1 MKSRTLTCI
10 TAVTLFA
17 ALAVPVRLATQ
28 EQNGNRRHRHHRH
41 HRYRFVDM
49 GTLGGLTSYGSA
61 GGAGNLIIN
70 NRGTVAGSA
79 DTSTPDPHAPN
90 CFNLDC
96 FLSHTFRWQDG
107 GLTDLGALPGA
118 NGSAASGINARGWI
132 TGYSGNG
139 IIDPLLGIPETRA
152 VLWNDD
158 QIIDL
163 GTLGGYES
171 VGIAVNNRGQVT
183 GFATNATPD
192 PFSGF
197 GTQVRAFLW
206 EDGVMQDLGTLGGP
220 DSPPL
225 GNTIINESGQIAG
238 SSNTDSTP
246 NPLTGNPTTDP
257 FLWEN
262 GTMTDL
268 GTLGGT
274 VGFPVFLNNRA
285 EVVGQSNLAG
295 DVTAHPFLWHRGT
308 MTDLGTLGGTF
319 GVANWIN
326 DAGEVVGQA
335 DTPTSSHAFFYRHGK
350 MTDLGT
356 LSGDCFSVAVAIN
369 SGSQIVGQSF
379 SCDFSTARAF
389 IWENGSMT
397 DLNTL
402 IPPNSSLQLVI
413 GFNINDRGEI
423 VGVGTPPGVQDF
435 HFGGRLFLLI
445 PCDEDHGD
453 SECEDEGEGTA
464 VSVGET
470 NQKPNVVLPE
480 NVRKL
485 LRQRMAQRYHIRGF
499 GALPGD

>member
-1 MKSRTLTCI
+1 MSQGKFLERQGNMKSRILTCI
-10 TAVTLFA
+10 TAVTLLA
-17 ALAVPVRLATQ
+17 ALAIPVRMAAQ
-28 EQNGNRRHRHHRH
+28 EQNGNRRHRH

-49 GTLGGLTSYGSA
+49 GTLGGPTSYSSA
-61 GGAGNLIIN
+61 GGVGNLILN
-70 NRGTVAGSA
+70 NRGTVAGYA
-79 DTSTPDPHAPN
+79 DTAAPDPYSPN
-90 CFNLDC
+90 CFDPDC
-96 FLSHTFRWQDG
+96 FLAHTFRWQDG
-107 GLTDLGALPGA
+107 GLTDLGALPGV
-118 NGSAASGINARGWI
+118 NSSAASGINARGWI
-132 TGYSGNG
+132 AGYSENG
-139 IIDPLLGIPETRA
+139 VIDPLTGFPEARA

-158 QIIDL
+158 QIIGL

-171 VGIAVNNRGQVT
+171 TGIGVNNRGQVT

-206 EDGVMQDLGTLGGP
+206 ENGVQDLGTLGGP
-220 DSPPL
+220 DSPPV

-238 SSNTDSTP
+238 ASNTDSTP
-246 NPLTGNPTTDP
+246 NPLTGSPTTDP

-274 VGFPVFLNNRA
+274 QGFPAFLNNRG

-326 DAGEVVGQA
+326 DAGEVVGYA
-335 DTPTSSHAFFYRHGK
+335 YTSGDASFHASAWRDGVI
-350 MTDLGT
+350 TDLGT
-356 LSGDCFSVAVAIN
+356 LPGDCFSVAVALN

-402 IPPNSSLQLVI
+402 IPSNSRLQLVI
-413 GFNINDRGEI
+413 AFNSISTIEA
-423 VGVGTPPGVQDF
+423 
-435 HFGGRLFLLI
+435 RLSVWGLLPVFKI
-445 PCDEDHGD
+445 SISADVFSC
-453 SECEDEGEGTA
+453 
-464 VSVGET
+464 
-470 NQKPNVVLPE
+470 
-480 NVRKL
+480 
-485 LRQRMAQRYHIRGF
+485 
-499 GALPGD
+499 

>member
-1 MKSRTLTCI
+1 MKSRILTCI
-10 TAVTLFA
+10 TAMALFGV
-17 ALAVPVRLATQ
+17 LAIPVRLAAQ
-28 EQNGNRRHRHHRH
+28 EQNGNRRHRQ

-49 GTLGGLTSYGSA
+49 GTLGGLTSYASA
-61 GGAGNLIIN
+61 GGAGNLILN

-79 DTSTPDPHAPN
+79 DTSTPDPYAPN
-90 CFNLDC
+90 CFNVDC
-96 FLSHTFRWQDG
+96 FLSHTFRWQNG
-107 GLTDLGALPGA
+107 VLTDLGALPGA
-118 NGSAASGINARGWI
+118 NSSAASGINARGWI
-132 TGYSGNG
+132 TGYSENG
-139 IIDPLLGIPETRA
+139 VIDPLTGFPETRA
-152 VLWNDD
+152 VFWNDG

-220 DSPPL
+220 DSPPV

-246 NPLTGNPTTDP
+246 NPVTGIPTTDP

-274 VGFPVFLNNRA
+274 LGFPVFLNNRG

-319 GVANWIN
+319 GVANWID
-326 DAGEVVGQA
+326 DAGEVVGG
-335 DTPTSSHAFFYRHGK
+335 DSTPHDASFHASAWKDGVI
-350 MTDLGT
+350 TDLGT
-356 LSGDCFSVAVAIN
+356 LPGDCFSVALALN

-389 IWENGSMT
+389 IWDNGSMT
-397 DLNTL
+397 DLNTF

-413 GFNINDRGEI
+413 AANINDRGEI

-435 HFGGRLFLLI
+435 HFGGRLFLLS
-445 PCDEDHGD
+445 PCDGNHDH
-453 SECEDEGEGTA
+453 SECEDEGEGTG
-464 VSVGET
+464 VVRGET
-470 NQKPNVVLPE
+470 NQRPNVVLPE
-480 NVRKL
+480 DVRRL
-485 LRQRMAQRYHIRGF
+485 LRQRLGSRYHMPGL
-499 GALPGD
+499 GAPRD